1 VIYGTFIAQLWLVSL
16 TPRVHQQSTVLIVDD
31 DATIRNA
38 LARAIASLPAEVICV
53 GDVAAALDV
62 VRTRQIDAI
71 VADYRMPDLTG
82 LDLLAFLER
91 EGISVPFILMTGHA
105 TIGTAI
111 EAVRA
116 GVVEFLEKPFD
127 LAVFRQVVAHAVEQS
142 RIVREVRLVHERDGP
157 HGSVD
162 PFIGDAPIIRR
173 LVAQIHRAAHSNST
187 VLIEGESGT
196 GKELIARA
204 IHDLSSRRLRSFV
217 QVNCAAL
224 PEGLVESTFFGH
236 ERGAFTGALRR
247 ADGVF
252 ARAEGGSLL
261 LDEVSEMRLELQAK
275 LLRVLEE
282 REFER
287 VGGSELLRV
296 DVRIIA
302 TSNRNLTE
310 AAQSGEFREDLYYR
324 LNVVRL
330 VVPPL
335 RDRPS
340 DIVPLARFFL
350 HQAALEQQRPA
361 RDFTP
366 ETIELLERSA
376 WPGNVRELK
385 HAVERAVVLA
395 DGPVLRP
402 DHFDIDA
409 ARESSKTVPAP
420 ARAITG
426 PAQDAASAFN
436 LARAERQ
443 LIQRALAATGGNRT
457 HAARLLGIHGR
468 TLRKKLNQSGPLPSD
483 A

>member
-1 VIYGTFIAQLWLVSL
+1 MPV
-16 TPRVHQQSTVLIVDD
+16 VLIVDD
-31 DATIRNA
+31 DGAMRHA
-38 LARAIASLPAEVICV
+38 LGRAIASLPAEVICV
-53 GDVAAALDV
+53 GDVTAALDV
-62 VRTRQIDAI
+62 VRNREIDVI
-71 VADYRMPDLTG
+71 VADYRMPELTG
-82 LDLLAFLER
+82 LDLLAFLVR

-116 GVVEFLEKPFD
+116 GVVEFLEKPFE
-127 LAVFRQVVAHAVEQS
+127 LAVFRRVVAHAIEQS
-142 RIVREVRLVHERDGP
+142 RIVREVRLVHERDGH
-157 HGSVD
+157 HGGVD
-162 PFIGDAPIIRR
+162 PFIGEAPIIRR
-173 LVAQIHRAAHSNST
+173 LIAQIHRAAHSNST
-187 VLIEGESGT
+187 VLVEGESGT
-196 GKELIARA
+196 GKELVARA
-204 IHDLSSRRLRSFV
+204 IHDLSSRRQRPFV

-247 ADGVF
+247 ADGAF
-252 ARAEGGSLL
+252 ARAESGSLL

-275 LLRVLEE
+275 LLRVLQE

-302 TSNRNLTE
+302 TSNRNLNE
-310 AAQSGEFREDLYYR
+310 AVQSGEFREDLYYR

-330 VVPPL
+330 LVPPL

-350 HQAALEQQRPA
+350 HQAALEQERPA

-366 ETIELLERSA
+366 ETIELLARSA

-409 ARESSKTVPAP
+409 ARESSHGGPAP
-420 ARAITG
+420 THAITG

-457 HAARLLGIHGR
+457 HAARLLGIHVR
-468 TLRKKLNQSGPLPSD
+468 TLRKKLNQLGPLPSET
-483 A
+483 